1 MDIQIHIK
9 LLANY
14 QNYLPPESERNEF
27 SISVSEETTPESILN
42 LFSIPPI
49 PESVVLI
56 NGKTSQPKEKL
67 HEGDEICIFSAM
79 AGG

>member
-14 QNYLPPESERNEF
+14 RVYLPPESNGNEF
-27 SISVSEETTPESILN
+27 CISVSEETTPETILDM
-42 LFSIPPI
+42 LSIPPI

-56 NGKTSQPKEKL
+56 NGKTCQPQEKFQ
-67 HEGDEICIFSAM
+67 EGDVICLFSAM

>member
-1 MDIQIHIK
+1 MQIFIK

-14 QNYLPPESERNEF
+14 RNYLPESTKGNQISMDVPEDIRIEKVLDF
-27 SISVSEETTPESILN
+27 FP
-42 LFSIPPI
+42 IPPV

-56 NGKTSQPKEKL
+56 NGRTMVPGESLK
-67 HEGDEICIFSAM
+67 EGDVICAFSAM